1 MGNSC
6 LKKYPDVDS
15 QINNNKCCPSSTCCS
30 DFDDDCRWTCCLIVI
45 NKNGTLSSGKSRLN
59 LQIQQPSPVNIQTES
74 DIKK

>member
-1 MGNSC
+1 MGNCC

-45 NKNGTLSSGKSRLN
+45 NKNGTSGKSRLN
-59 LQIQQPSPVNIQTES
+59 LQIQQPSPVNIQTET